1 MSIHTMDARPEDW
14 AFPVP
19 VTFGAGRI
27 AALPELMKSKGVT
40 RPLVITD
47 KGGDRHKIADLIAGA
62 GCGLRPVLFD
72 QVEPNP
78 TDVCVR
84 NAAALFHAERCDAI
98 VAIGGGS
105 GLDGGKSAAMVA
117 GSGLPVANFEWTLP
131 PVKLAA
137 GALPPVWLV
146 PTTAGTGAEMDSASM
161 VTDTT
166 KKIKICVAHPDLR
179 THVVMD
185 PKLTLTLPAT
195 LTAWTGMDALT
206 HALEAL
212 SVDMYHP
219 MCDGIALEALRLI
232 QAWLPVAYRDGSN
245 LEARSQMLAASCMA
259 AVAFQKGL
267 GATHG
272 LSEPIGA
279 VHNTQHGLTN
289 AIVLPVVLRANRRVI
304 EAKCELVARYLALP
318 APPPAYSTRDGGF
331 ERVAYWVDCLSDNLA
346 IPTTLRAIGLDER
359 SKAALGVK
367 AEANPTGWTNP
378 IRFTAAEYE
387 AIYQKAL
394 DGHDRSAFYD
404 WGVASAVKGSKAGA
418 GATAQQGATAAF
430 SMMPARSKL

>member
-1 MSIHTMDARPEDW
+1 MSRPEDW

-19 VTFGAGRI
+19 VTFGPGRI
-27 AALPELMKSKGVT
+27 SELPELMKSKGVC
-40 RPLVITD
+40 RPLVVTD
-47 KGGDRHKIADLIAGA
+47 KGGDRHKIAALLAA
-62 GCGLRPVLFD
+62 AGLRPVLYD
-72 QVEPNP
+72 KVEPNP

-84 NAAALFHAERCDAI
+84 NASALYNAEQCDSI

-105 GLDGGKSAAMVA
+105 GLDGGKSTAMAA
-117 GSGLPVANFEWTLP
+117 GSNLPIADFEWTISP
-131 PVKLAA
+131 PVELAPD
-137 GALPPVWLV
+137 ALPPVWLV

-166 KKIKICVAHPDLR
+166 KRTKICVAHPTMR
-179 THVVMD
+179 MHVVMD
-185 PKLTLTLPAT
+185 PELTLTLPAT

-219 MCDGIALEALRLI
+219 MCDGIALEALRLV
-232 QAWLPVAYRDGSN
+232 QQWLPVAFHDGAN

-279 VHNTQHGLTN
+279 LHNTQHGLTN

-318 APPPAYSTRDGGF
+318 SPPHSYSARDGGF
-331 ERVAYWVDCLSDNLA
+331 ERVAYWVDRLSAELR
-346 IPTTLRAIGLDER
+346 IPTSLRAIGLDESTR
-359 SKAALGVK
+359 AELGVK

-387 AIYQKAL
+387 RIYQKSL
-394 DGHDRSAFYD
+394 EGHDRTAFYNWD
-404 WGVASAVKGSKAGA
+404 VRPTPASACAAGA
-418 GATAQQGATAAF
+418 VVSSQAVEVAI
-430 SMMPARSKL
+430 SARSRL